1 MKTFTKFLTMYAFLC
16 YYANFPD
23 LNSNQSLKKEEL
35 KKQ

>member
-1 MKTFTKFLTMYAFLC
+1 MFLQNAVQNYAFLC

-35 KKQ
+35 EKQ

>member
-1 MKTFTKFLTMYAFLC
+1 MFCKNAVQNYAFLC
-16 YYANFPD
+16 YYANFPG